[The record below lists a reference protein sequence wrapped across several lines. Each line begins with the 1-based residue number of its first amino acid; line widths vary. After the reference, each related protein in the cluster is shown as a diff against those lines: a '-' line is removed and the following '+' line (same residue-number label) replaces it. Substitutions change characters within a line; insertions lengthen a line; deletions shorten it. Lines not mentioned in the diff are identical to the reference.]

1 MNLSFSICE
10 HLSQLSFVNNSAGWM
25 PVFDEDKAKPWDEK
39 IFTRDE
45 TFGGKTIH
53 VVGL

>member
-10 HLSQLSFVNNSAGWM
+10 HLSQLSFVNNSSGWM
-25 PVFDEDKAKPWDEK
+25 PVFDEDKAKSWDEK
-39 IFTRDE
+39 IFTRDKIVDC
-45 TFGGKTIH
+45 KTIH